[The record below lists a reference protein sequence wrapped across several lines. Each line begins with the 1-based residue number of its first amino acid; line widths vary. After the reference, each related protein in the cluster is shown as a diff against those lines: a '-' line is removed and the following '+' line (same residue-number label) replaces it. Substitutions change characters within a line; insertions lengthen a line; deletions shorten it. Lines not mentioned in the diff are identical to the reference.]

1 MLIIVV
7 KFSLL
12 QYEFE
17 SFNNYGMSKVYLTNE
32 KEKELRAE
40 LKDRQTNQRLE
51 IGDRLKKAKE
61 YGDLSENADYAATKE
76 TQLAN
81 ESRILE
87 LESILGAAEI
97 IKDNAKRMSGEIAV
111 GSKVKVSGSSGI
123 KEFTIL
129 GPYDS
134 DPKQN
139 LISNESPLG
148 KAFLGREVGDEVEV
162 QTPAGLIKYK
172 ILFVE

>member
-1 MLIIVV
+1 M
-7 KFSLL
+7 
-12 QYEFE
+12 
-17 SFNNYGMSKVYLTNE
+17 NKVYLTNE

-40 LKDRQTNQRLE
+40 LKDRQTNRRLE
-51 IGDRLKKAKE
+51 IGDRLKRAKE
-61 YGDLSENADYAATKE
+61 HGDLSENADYVAAKE
-76 TQLAN
+76 AQLAN
-81 ESRILE
+81 ESRIPE

-97 IKDNAKRMSGEIAV
+97 IQDDAKKISGEIAV
-111 GSKVKVSGSSGI
+111 GSKIKVSGSGGV
-123 KEFTIL
+123 KEFTVL
-129 GPYDS
+129 GSYDS

-172 ILFVE
+172 ILSVE

>member
-1 MLIIVV
+1 MD
-7 KFSLL
+7 
-12 QYEFE
+12 
-17 SFNNYGMSKVYLTNE
+17 KVYLTSE

-51 IGDRLKKAKE
+51 IGDRLKRAKE
-61 YGDLSENADYAATKE
+61 HGDLSENADYAAAKE
-76 TQLAN
+76 IQLAN

-87 LESILGAAEI
+87 LETILGSAEI
-97 IKDNAKRMSGEIAV
+97 IKSDAKGKAGEITI
-111 GSKVKVSGSSGI
+111 GSKIKVSGSGGV

-129 GPYDS
+129 GSYDS

-148 KAFLGREVGDEVEV
+148 KAFLNRKVGDEVEV
-162 QTPAGLIKYK
+162 QTPAGLMKYK
-172 ILFVE
+172 IISVE